1 MNNLTNILRENFGMA
16 VTFMFDGE
24 AIGFSVSNDIIT
36 IEGELAINLLN
47 TDPSLMYDTIKSAID
62 SVNNMTTPEMMEAYF
77 ETNERDDNETFDIG
91 MN

>member
-1 MNNLTNILRENFGMA
+1 MNELTELLRSNYGIA
-16 VTFMFDGE
+16 LTFLFNGE
-24 AIGFSVSNDIIT
+24 SIWFSVSNDIIT